1 MPTYIGLLEPKKHA
15 QKNGAVTL
23 VYALEA
29 PNKKAAEGIIVG
41 KLWEAYPA
49 AGENFFN
56 PKVVEDQPGCPR
68 PALGVF
74 DEQFAIE
81 NEFDVDGKCWVPREV
96 EAPPTGPVD
105 LMKQPANVRIAAVV
119 MYGEGEIDNGQLSLV
134 VDMLDDEDTPDDTG
148 MRAVIDALVSVTQ
161 VGAMYPSAVYRLVSA
176 IFEQAGDAVP
186 AEADVLAFAQEW
198 VSNPNEREKIKLG
211 SHTSTST
218 EGSGGVP
225 DYNTLSMHTA
235 LSIMAVHPATA
246 KAGDVKNA
254 KEIIASRDSV
264 WRAWDKTY
272 RVITGILDVDTDTR
286 HSIISDGLKNLKLVN
301 NDDERLHFVKTRLA
315 GNPACPEL
323 ANYGQ
328 QPDPQPEVE
337 SLGGGKFSVGGLTG
351 EQPITTSNEGEKEE
365 VDAVNDLAATTRSAW
380 LRREIM
386 TALDGKTS
394 VMSVADVKE
403 LLANI
408 GDLNHVYIARLLA
421 KEIEPC
427 DPFKQLREDDI
438 YHLTCDVLEGWIHEK
453 DERIDLLNERIEFY
467 LKEARQTLE
476 QTAVAGQHKNAELAR
491 ADTSSVGEKTE
502 VATTEPVSDAA
513 ALQAKEA
520 LDNLGYGVYATE
532 TEQKS
537 ELLQRAE
544 DNAAAAA
551 QLVQQLHADDFQ
563 QRANQVEQALAD
575 QPQEDRDNL
584 GIWNRVYKTDAKFTK
599 AFANNGGGTSI
610 NGTYMV
616 MQATKV
622 FGPHGINWG
631 VDVLEERFD
640 NGAPIMQPIKQPDGS
655 FVKGIVSNGTGG
667 YLCEVN
673 HTVKIRLWYKQD
685 GKTGEVL
692 AYGCTPYIYG
702 TKNGAMSDGEA
713 PKKSLTDATKKALSQ
728 LGFSADVFLGLYDD
742 VNYREEND
750 AEFALKNASEK
761 AEGVTRL
768 REELDEKLT
777 KVAETISKAVTV
789 NEANKVHAS
798 IAREVDAHRKAFE
811 AKGDTEHAKYLA
823 GRLRRLTTLKDE
835 RIKALS
841 ASEEKT
847 Q

>member
-1 MPTYIGLLEPKKHA
+1 MSIQIVKFEPSKKA
-15 QKNGAVTL
+15 RNNGAIAL
-23 VYALEA
+23 VIALEA
-29 PNKKAAEGIIVG
+29 PNKKAAEVMATG

-49 AGENFFN
+49 AADNFLK
-56 PKVVEDQPGCPR
+56 PEIVEDQPGCPR
-68 PALGVF
+68 PAVGVF
-74 DEQFAIE
+74 DEQFAID
-81 NEFDVDGKCWVPREV
+81 NELNSELKCWKPRAL
-96 EAPPTGPVD
+96 EAPPAGPVD
-105 LMKQPANVRIAAVV
+105 LMEQPANVRIAAVV
-119 MYGEGEIDNGQLSLV
+119 MYGEGEIDNSQLSLV
-134 VDMLDDEDTPDDTG
+134 VDMLNDEDAPDDTG
-148 MRAVIDALVSVTQ
+148 MREVIDALVSVTQ
-161 VGAMYPSAVYRLVSA
+161 VSAMYPSAVYRLVSA
-176 IFEQAGDAVP
+176 IFEQAGEAVP
-186 AEADVLAFAQEW
+186 AKADILAFAQEW
-198 VSNPNEREKIKLG
+198 VSNPSEREKIKLG
-211 SHTSTST
+211 SPSVTSTKVERT
-218 EGSGGVP
+218 ETGATAGVP
-225 DYNTLSMHTA
+225 
-235 LSIMAVHPATA
+235 
-246 KAGDVKNA
+246 
-254 KEIIASRDSV
+254 
-264 WRAWDKTY
+264 
-272 RVITGILDVDTDTR
+272 
-286 HSIISDGLKNLKLVN
+286 N
-301 NDDERLHFVKTRLA
+301 NDDRGYPHTLDTLDYEIGAALLPMDFDIFNIPLAIHRRVKEVVAKKESPWKEWSAMLRKTTGVLEFSRAQIFELIRAAKPDLHQFPTSHREYINANLGRQPAAKTK
-315 GNPACPEL
+315 E
-323 ANYGQ
+323 
-328 QPDPQPEVE
+328 PEV
-337 SLGGGKFSVGGLTG
+337 SNLGDGKFSVEGLIG
-351 EQPITTSNEGEKEE
+351 EQPITDTNNSKKPENSIADKWQHGR
-365 VDAVNDLAATTRSAW
+365 LAW
-380 LRREIM
+380 LYGEAIA
-386 TALDGKTS
+386 ALDGKTV
-394 VMSVADVKE
+394 VMDTHDVTELMGNVNDGSSSHSYVSRMVA
-403 LLANI
+403 L
-408 GDLNHVYIARLLA
+408 G
-421 KEIEPC
+421 IEPG
-427 DPFKQLREDDI
+427 DSQEQLSADDVHHI
-438 YHLTCDVLEGWIHEK
+438 TCDVLESWSA
-453 DERIDLLNERIEFY
+453 DEAQRNAFINERVKFY
-467 LKEARQTLE
+467 LTDANQP
-476 QTAVAGQHKNAELAR
+476 
-491 ADTSSVGEKTE
+491 
-502 VATTEPVSDAA
+502 EPVSDSA
-513 ALQAKEA
+513 ALQAKAA
-520 LDNLGYGVYATE
+520 LDNLGYGVYAADPE
-532 TEQKS
+532 PKS
-537 ELLQRAE
+537 EMRLRAE
-544 DNAAAAA
+544 KTLEDATE
-551 QLVQQLHADDFQ
+551 LVQQLHADDFQ

-575 QPQEDRDNL
+575 QPLEDRDNL

-640 NGAPIMQPIKQPDGS
+640 NGAPIMQPVKQPDGS
-655 FVKGIVSNGTGG
+655 FIKGIVSNGAGG

-811 AKGDTEHAKYLA
+811 AKGDTEHARYLA

>member
-1 MPTYIGLLEPKKHA
+1 MTTPVFIGLFEPKKSA
-15 QKNGAVTL
+15 QKNGAVAL
-23 VYALEA
+23 VFADKA
-29 PNKKAAEGIIVG
+29 PSKKAAESIFIG

-49 AGENFFN
+49 AGDNFFN
-56 PKVVEDQPGCPR
+56 PKVVEDQPGQPR

-74 DEQFAIE
+74 DEQFAID
-81 NEFDVDGKCWVPREV
+81 NEFDGKCWKPREV
-96 EAPPTGPVD
+96 VEVPPSGPVD
-105 LMKQPANVRIAAVV
+105 LLKLPTKLKIAMVG
-119 MYGEGEIDNGQLSLV
+119 MYGTNEPDNSMLSLAQ
-134 VDMLDDEDTPDDTG
+134 DFIDDTETPDESGLRDIING
-148 MRAVIDALVSVTQ
+148 L
-161 VGAMYPSAVYRLVSA
+161 
-176 IFEQAGDAVP
+176 DAVP
-186 AEADVLAFAQEW
+186 AVGKMYPASIETLFAAIINHFGEAVPTEAGAKDFAKKW
-198 VSNPNEREKIKLG
+198 VARPGAREKMVDDT
-211 SHTSTST
+211 STSTSTSTST
-218 EGSGGVP
+218 EGTGGVT

-235 LSIMAVHPATA
+235 LSIMAIHPSTA

-264 WRAWDKTY
+264 WRSWDKTF

-301 NDDERLHFVKTRLA
+301 NDDERLHFVKSRLA

-328 QPDPQPEVE
+328 QPNPQPEVE
-337 SLGGGKFSVGGLTG
+337 SLGDGKFTIEGLMG
-351 EQPITTSNEGEKEE
+351 EQPITTSSE
-365 VDAVNDLAATTRSAW
+365 
-380 LRREIM
+380 
-386 TALDGKTS
+386 
-394 VMSVADVKE
+394 
-403 LLANI
+403 
-408 GDLNHVYIARLLA
+408 
-421 KEIEPC
+421 
-427 DPFKQLREDDI
+427 
-438 YHLTCDVLEGWIHEK
+438 
-453 DERIDLLNERIEFY
+453 
-467 LKEARQTLE
+467 
-476 QTAVAGQHKNAELAR
+476 
-491 ADTSSVGEKTE
+491 GEKTE

-640 NGAPIMQPIKQPDGS
+640 NGAPIMQPVKQPDGS

-673 HTVKIRLWYKQD
+673 HTMKIRLWYKQD